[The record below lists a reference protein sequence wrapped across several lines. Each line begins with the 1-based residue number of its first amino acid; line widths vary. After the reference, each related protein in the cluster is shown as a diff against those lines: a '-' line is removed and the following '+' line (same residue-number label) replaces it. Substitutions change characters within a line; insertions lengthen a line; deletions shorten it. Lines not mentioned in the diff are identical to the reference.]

1 MNEQQTYEASVRELE
16 QIVTRMENGQ
26 LDIDSLCQQLKRA
39 KQLITFCKDK
49 LTTTDA
55 EIKKLLE

>member
-49 LTTTDA
+49 LTATDA